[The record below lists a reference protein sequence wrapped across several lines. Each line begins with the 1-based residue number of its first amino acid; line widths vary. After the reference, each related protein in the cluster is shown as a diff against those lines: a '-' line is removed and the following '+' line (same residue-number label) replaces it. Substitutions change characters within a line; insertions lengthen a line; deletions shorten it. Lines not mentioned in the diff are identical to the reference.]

1 MHSVFEKL
9 RDVLFVSSEKI
20 AAFVAI
26 KFACAFEKKEIM
38 SELIEQVKSK
48 ANSWLSSQVIDADT
62 KALVKSLLGQN
73 DSKELIDNFYK
84 DLEFGTGGLRGVMGA
99 GSNCMNRYTVGMA
112 TQGLANYLNKTY
124 SGKKISVAIAF
135 DSRNNSPFFAQVTA
149 DVLSAN
155 GIHVHVFPELR
166 PTPLLSFAI
175 RYLKCDSGIVITAS
189 HNPKEYNGYKAY
201 WNDGAQVVPPHDKN
215 ITEEVKKITSFEHV
229 NFKANPSLVQKIGPE
244 VEAAYYEEVKKL
256 IPNRNIIEKH
266 KQIPLVYSSL
276 HGAGITMVPE
286 CLKQIGFT
294 NIHVVESQKKPDGN
308 FPTVHSPNP
317 EEQSA
322 MEQVINKGK
331 EVGATMVMATDPD
344 TDRVGI
350 GVKRADGEFILLNG
364 NQAFS
369 LMMYFILKNLKDTRN
384 SYIAKTIVTSELV
397 DTMAERMGVECFNT
411 LTGFKYIAAL
421 MGKLEGKKKFIAA
434 GEESYGYMVGDFVRD
449 KDAVSACAFFAA
461 MAASSAEEKKSMYDW
476 LIDMYVEFGF
486 YKEHLLNLTKKGQ
499 QGEQEIKAMMQKF
512 RNNPPGE
519 ITGSRVVRLL
529 DYKSLEEK
537 DLTSGKKTKLD
548 FPASDVLQFYL
559 ENGTKV
565 SVRPSGTEP
574 KIKFYIAVK
583 TELPSREQF
592 ETKNAELDGR
602 IKAIENYLLSV

>member
-1 MHSVFEKL
+1 M
-9 RDVLFVSSEKI
+9 
-20 AAFVAI
+20 A
-26 KFACAFEKKEIM
+26 
-38 SELIEQVKSK
+38 ELIELVRTK
-48 ANSWLSSQVIDADT
+48 ANAWLASEIIDTET
-62 KALVKSLLGQN
+62 KSAVRSLLNQSDPKDLV
-73 DSKELIDNFYK
+73 DSFYK

-99 GSNCMNRYTVGMA
+99 GSNCMNRYTVGIA

-124 SGKKISVAIAF
+124 PGKKISVAIAF
-135 DSRNNSPFFAQVTA
+135 DSRNNSPYFAQVTA

-155 GIHVHVFPELR
+155 GIHVHLFPELR

-215 ITEEVKKITSFEHV
+215 ITLEVNNIASFAEV
-229 NFKANPSLVQKIGPE
+229 NFKADTTRIHTIGPE
-244 VEAAYYEEVKKL
+244 VEAAYYKEVIKL
-256 IPNRNIIEKH
+256 IPNRSTIEKH
-266 KQIPLVYSSL
+266 KDLPLVYSSL

-286 CLKQIGFT
+286 CLKQIGFV
-294 NIHVVESQKKPDGN
+294 NLHVVESQKKPDGN
-308 FPTVHSPNP
+308 FPTVQSPNP

-322 MEQVINKGK
+322 MERVIAKGK
-331 EVGATMVMATDPD
+331 EVGATIVMATDPD

-350 GVKRADGEFILLNG
+350 GVKRSDGEFILLNG

-369 LMMYFILKNLKDTRN
+369 LMMYFILKNLRN
-384 SYIAKTIVTSELV
+384 KENAYIAKTIVTSELV
-397 DTMAERMGVECFNT
+397 DTMAKEIGVACYNT

-421 MGKLEGKKKFIAA
+421 MGKLEGKKRFIAA

-461 MAASSAEEKKSMYDW
+461 MAANSAEENKSMYDW

-512 RNNPPGE
+512 RNNPPAE
-519 ITGSRVVRLL
+519 IIGSRVVRLL
-529 DYKSLEEK
+529 DYRTLEEK
-537 DLTSGKKTKLD
+537 DLLTEKKTKLD
-548 FPASDVLQFYL
+548 FPISDVLQFYL
-559 ENGTKV
+559 EDGTKV

-592 ETKNAELDGR
+592 ESKNKMLDTR
-602 IKAIENYLLSV
+602 IRAIENYLLNA

>member
-1 MHSVFEKL
+1 
-9 RDVLFVSSEKI
+9 
-20 AAFVAI
+20 
-26 KFACAFEKKEIM
+26 M
-38 SELIEQVKSK
+38 SELLEQVQTK
-48 ANSWLSSQVIDADT
+48 ANTWLSSQVIDAET
-62 KALVKSLLGQN
+62 KASVRSLLSQK

-99 GSNCMNRYTVGMA
+99 GSNCMNRYTVGVA
-112 TQGLANYLNKTY
+112 TQGLADYLNKTY
-124 SGKKISVAIAF
+124 PQKRISVAVAF
-135 DSRNNSPFFAQVTA
+135 DSRNNSPFFAEVTA
-149 DVLSAN
+149 NVLSAN
-155 GIHVHVFPELR
+155 GIHVYLFSELR

-215 ITEEVKKITSFEHV
+215 ITLEVKKITSFEQV
-229 NFKANPSLVQKIGPE
+229 NFNANPALIHTIGPE

-256 IPNRNIIEKH
+256 IPNKDVIARH
-266 KQIPLVYSSL
+266 HDLPLVYSSL

-286 CLKQIGFT
+286 CLKQIGFS
-294 NIHVVESQKKPDGN
+294 NIHVVEAQRAPDGN

-322 MEQVINKGK
+322 MEMVINKGK
-331 EVGATMVMATDPD
+331 EIGATMVMATDPD

-350 GVKRADGEFILLNG
+350 GVRRADGEFILLNG

-369 LMMYFILKNLKDTRN
+369 LMMYFILKNLKSTEN
-384 SYIAKTIVTSELV
+384 AYIAKTIVTSELV
-397 DTMAERMGVECFNT
+397 DTMAKAMGVECYNT

-421 MGKLEGKKKFIAA
+421 MGKLDGKKRFIAA

-461 MAASSAEEKKSMYDW
+461 MAANSADENKSMYDW

-499 QGEQEIKAMMQKF
+499 QGEQEIKAMMEKF
-512 RNNPPGE
+512 RNNPPAE
-519 ITGSRVVRLL
+519 ITGSKVVRLL
-529 DYKSLEEK
+529 DYKSLEER
-537 DLTSGKKTKLD
+537 DLVTGKKTKLD
-548 FPASDVLQFYL
+548 FPVSDVLQFYL
-559 ENGTKV
+559 EDGTKV

-574 KIKFYIAVK
+574 KIKFYIAVN
-583 TELPSREQF
+583 TDLTSRDDF
-592 ETKNAELDGR
+592 ERKNQELDKR
-602 IKAIENYLLSV
+602 IKGVTDYLMSA